1 MRSSVSDMSTKTIS
15 KLWEMQGKFIAPRLV
30 SELVSEGASGRLFS
44 QTPINKNATRFE
56 PICSG

>member
-1 MRSSVSDMSTKTIS
+1 MYI
-15 KLWEMQGKFIAPRLV
+15 IAPRLV

-56 PICSG
+56 PICSA